1 LQQIEAGFW
10 LLSQDNLFQNNDRKI
25 NHERNSNDKEFGGD
39 MRVLVTGHLG
49 YIGTVLTPM
58 LTKEGHEVVGLDS
71 DLYQRCTFG
80 AEAPQVREI
89 LKDIRDVVPGD
100 LEGFD
105 AVMHLAALSND
116 PLGNINPD
124 LTYQI
129 NHVASVRLAELAKQ
143 VGVPRFLFSSSC
155 STYGAAAGDEMLT
168 EEAAFNPVTPY
179 GHSKVLVEQD
189 VAKLADDHFSPTF
202 LRNATAYGVSP
213 RLRFDIVLNNLVA
226 WAYSMGRVLIKSDGT
241 PWRPIIHIEDISRAF
256 IAALNAPRE
265 VIHNQAFNVGRNDQ
279 NYRIR
284 DLADIVKE
292 TVPGSQIEY
301 AQDAGPDKRTY
312 RVDFSKIARMLPEFK
327 PEWDARKGAVEL
339 YEAYCKSDLKLD
351 EFEGPKY
358 KRIDHIKQ
366 LIHDGLLDETLRWTK

>member
-1 LQQIEAGFW
+1 
-10 LLSQDNLFQNNDRKI
+10 
-25 NHERNSNDKEFGGD
+25 
-39 MRVLVTGHLG
+39 MRILVTGHRG
-49 YIGTVLTPM
+49 YIGTVLVPM
-58 LTKEGHEVVGLDS
+58 LMAKGYDVVGLDS

-80 AEAPQVREI
+80 DPAPEVPSI
-89 LKDIRDVVPGD
+89 DKDLRDVETKDVD
-100 LEGFD
+100 GFD
-105 AVMHLAALSND
+105 AIMHLAALSND
-116 PLGNINPD
+116 PLGNLNPD
-124 LTYQI
+124 LTYEI
-129 NHVASVRLAELAKQ
+129 NHRASVKLAKLAKE

-155 STYGAAAGDEMLT
+155 STYGAAAGEEMLT
-168 EEAAFNPVTPY
+168 EAAEFNPVTPY

-189 VAKLADDHFSPTF
+189 VAQLADEKFSPVF

-226 WAYSMGRVLIKSDGT
+226 WAYSTGKVLIKSDGT

-256 IAALNAPRE
+256 LAALNAPRE

-284 DLADIVKE
+284 ELADIVKE
-292 TVPGSQIEY
+292 TVPGCQIEY

-312 RVDFSKIARMLPEFK
+312 RVDFSKIARLLPEFK
-327 PEWDARKGAVEL
+327 PEWDARKGAQEL
-339 YEAYCKSDLKLD
+339 YEAYKACDIKLD

-366 LIHDGLLDETLRWTK
+366 LLSNGLLDSTLRWTTKEIQM